1 MTGVQTC
8 ALPICQHTNLRI
20 LRRIQDQV
28 VRHIPRAMEA
38 FSHSTPHTC
47 HHCQKLVLYLS
58 ENDDSWQESPSDP
71 KIRELKTAGW
81 APTQRVK
88 NWLNQEFPEV
98 PSLHS
103 ALLRVPSSSTL
114 LWQKCGKLQTSVVDF
129 VNQSLGAVMF
139 IPANLRPLPPGY
151 QTIPYTLAFR
161 KGKNR
166 ARSCK
171 AAPEAMMRWRKSW
184 SDHSTQSFAST

>member
-1 MTGVQTC
+1 
-8 ALPICQHTNLRI
+8 
-20 LRRIQDQV
+20 
-28 VRHIPRAMEA
+28 MEA

-103 ALLRVPSSSTL
+103 ALLRDTIIF
-114 LWQKCGKLQTSVVDF
+114 DF
-129 VNQSLGAVMF
+129 
-139 IPANLRPLPPGY
+139 
-151 QTIPYTLAFR
+151 TLAEVRQAADECCGLCESILGGSDVHTCQSSPLAARISDDTIYFGIPEREKPREELQGSPGGNDEMEEIMVRPFNPEFR
-161 KGKNR
+161 FDLIALPSKLVKI
-166 ARSCK
+166 
-171 AAPEAMMRWRKSW
+171 W
-184 SDHSTQSFAST
+184 D